1 MADEVRLWVLGDKPE
16 DAAPI
21 ESMDQTD
28 EPERVLEDIL
38 VRHPDMLLPD
48 LQLVGRQTLTRV
60 GNPDLLGVD
69 AEGRLVVVE
78 LKRDKLTRKAVAQLL
93 NYGSHLDSLSDQEVV
108 ALIERGSG
116 SHGIEAIADFEDWY
130 SDCVGRPLETL
141 RPLRMVLVGLGA
153 DEEARRIVEFLQG
166 HGVRIDLLTF
176 HGFSHGQTTILA
188 MKAEAP
194 DDANRRTLPSRPTV
208 SEEELL
214 RSLRQRA
221 EDDGVAA
228 LWDDAFSE
236 MRQHSDSHYA
246 KKSGITFCCSP
257 HLDLGGANR
266 VRAPFSLNLEHDGG
280 LRFTY
285 FPGAVHLCPDE
296 FAQADNEIHFKRQR
310 PSNAPTTG
318 TVSEEWFTVFDE
330 EGWHWHRDLLL
341 SLCEGVSEA
350 WKTAAVAEADSES
363 DR

>member
-1 MADEVRLWVLGDKPE
+1 MGDEVRLWVLGDKPE

-38 VRHPDMLLPD
+38 VRHRDMLLPD

-130 SDCVGRPLETL
+130 SDRVGRPLETL

-153 DEEARRIVEFLQG
+153 DEEARRIVEFLQN

-176 HGFSHGQTTILA
+176 HGFSHGETTILA

-194 DDANRRTLPSRPTV
+194 DDGNRRAPPSRPAV
-208 SEEELL
+208 SEEDLL
-214 RSLRQRA
+214 RSLRERA
-221 EDDGVAA
+221 EDGGVAA
-228 LWDDAFSE
+228 LWDDAFRD
-236 MRQHSDSHYA
+236 MRQHSDTHYA

-257 HLDLGGANR
+257 HLDLGGATR
-266 VRAPFSLNLEHDGG
+266 VRAPFSLNLEHDG
-280 LRFTY
+280 RIRITY
-285 FPGAVHLCPDE
+285 FPGAVHLCPDD
-296 FAQADNEIHFKRQR
+296 FAQADNETHFSRQP

-318 TVSEEWFTVFDE
+318 TVSEEWFIVLDE
-330 EGWHWHRDLLL
+330 EGWHWHQERLLY
-341 SLCEGVSEA
+341 LCDRVSEA
-350 WKTAAVAEADSES
+350 WKTAAMGDADSEPG
-363 DR
+363 R